1 MVRDFDDLLSGT
13 RAELDRLRSAPPPAD
28 GPQPATGVGKALDGR
43 IEAEMGADG
52 KLTRLVL
59 DPAVMRMDE
68 KMLAREIITA
78 VNTAWAARTGVD
90 DATAAVAAIDQQAL
104 GERLTELQDQGLAA
118 MKRYTDGIQN
128 LLDRLERRVP

>member
-1 MVRDFDDLLSGT
+1 MVRDFDDLLSGA
-13 RAELDRLRSAPPPAD
+13 RAELVRLRSSPPPGE

-52 KLTRLVL
+52 RLSRLVL
-59 DPAVMRMDE
+59 DPVVMRMDE

-90 DATAAVAAIDQQAL
+90 EAAAAVAAIDQQAL
-104 GERLTELQDQGLAA
+104 GERLSELQDQGLAA
-118 MKRYTDGIQN
+118 MKRYTDGIQV